1 MATING
7 TNNADVLNGTSGDD
21 TIFGFGGN
29 DTLNGG
35 AGHDILTGGAGSD
48 ILSGGPDADIYQD
61 TAANF
66 NGDEITNFK
75 VGDQIQITDL
85 DLSHGT
91 IGLTGNLITYNNNG
105 VSGSITVDNIG
116 AGRLVLRLMPSGGV
130 DLRLQQD
137 AHNDFNGDGHSDIL
151 WRSDSGLITDW
162 ISQPAGGFYGN
173 SGNFLSQMDPSWQ
186 VVGTGDFNGDG
197 RVDLLWRS
205 ANGLVTD
212 WIAQSNG
219 GFYGNSSNF
228 LAQLDAGWK
237 IAGTGDF
244 NGDGRSDILW
254 RSDSGLLT
262 DWLATPNGSF
272 YGNASN
278 FLHQTDPGST
288 IAGTGDFNGDG
299 VEDFLL
305 RNADGSVTDWL
316 GQSNGGFVDNSA
328 NFHATIDNN
337 WHIVGTGDFNG
348 DGLVDMLWRSNSG
361 LLTDWLATANGSF
374 YGNANNFLAQVASSA
389 HIVQVGD
396 FNGDGIDDIFWRTDS
411 GTLTEWLGQSNGALA
426 LNPNYQAQIDNS
438 WHVQDPAMHSIL

>member
-48 ILSGGPDADIYQD
+48 ILTGGPDADIYQD

-105 VSGSITVDNIG
+105 ASGSITVDNIG

-173 SGNFLSQMDPSWQ
+173 SSNFLSQVDPSWQ
-186 VVGTGDFNGDG
+186 IVGTGDFNGDG

-205 ANGLVTD
+205 ASGLVTD
-212 WIAQSNG
+212 WIAQANG

-237 IAGTGDF
+237 IVGTGDF

-262 DWLATPNGSF
+262 DWLATANGSF

-278 FLHQTDPGST
+278 FLHQMDAGST

-305 RNADGSVTDWL
+305 RSADGSVTDWL
-316 GQSNGGFVDNSA
+316 
-328 NFHATIDNN
+328 
-337 WHIVGTGDFNG
+337 
-348 DGLVDMLWRSNSG
+348 
-361 LLTDWLATANGSF
+361 
-374 YGNANNFLAQVASSA
+374 
-389 HIVQVGD
+389 
-396 FNGDGIDDIFWRTDS
+396 
-411 GTLTEWLGQSNGALA
+411 
-426 LNPNYQAQIDNS
+426 
-438 WHVQDPAMHSIL
+438 